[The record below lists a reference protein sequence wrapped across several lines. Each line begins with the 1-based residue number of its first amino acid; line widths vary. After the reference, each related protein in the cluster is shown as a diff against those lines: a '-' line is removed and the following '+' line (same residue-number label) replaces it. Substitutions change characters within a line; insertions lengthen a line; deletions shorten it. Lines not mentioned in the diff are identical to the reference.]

1 MILDHPPIALRTV
14 TLSLC
19 LASVSSSFAGEP
31 IGSQPTAAQVQFFES
46 QVRPVLV
53 ENCVSCHGSAKI
65 KAGLRLDSR
74 PAAVSGGDSGPAVV
88 AGKPEE
94 SLLVERIASG
104 DMPPKGKLPQRQVD
118 ALTQWIKMGAPWPG
132 GETPAEAAVEPT
144 ASNIRRPGYQVTDTD
159 RAHWSFRRLK
169 RPEVPAIASP
179 AAPEHPI
186 DRFIAPG
193 LAAKGLRPNQS
204 ASRGELIRRVTYD
217 LTGLPP
223 SPAEVDAFEADTSSD
238 AYEKLVDRLLAS
250 PRYGEKWGR
259 HWLDLVRYAETNSY
273 ERDGAKPNAWRY
285 RDYVIRSMNQDK
297 PYDRFIR
304 EQLAGDELPDGG
316 HEGLIAT
323 GYYRLGLWDD
333 EPADRDQARYDG
345 LDDIVATT
353 GQVFLGLTVDCA
365 RCHDHKLDPIPQKDY
380 YRFLSFF
387 QNVNDYR
394 NGGPTDEALL
404 FAGDDDRRAYEASS
418 RDLTRR
424 RDEVQAALST
434 LEGEFRE
441 RYAAA
446 KGGQLA
452 PVDIDDL
459 TYRFYRDT
467 WKTLPDFDALKPEE
481 AGKLP
486 QGLFTL
492 APRTR
497 DSAFGFVFEGTLI
510 VPKDGTYTFQLDSDD
525 GSRLLVAGE
534 MIVERD
540 GVHGQGKPR
549 VASLAL
555 KQGRV
560 PIRLDYFQAGH
571 GLALS
576 VSWSG
581 PGFEN
586 RPLSSPSSPVA
597 LSASTEE
604 KPKASPAPTQA
615 DFVRLFRSEG
625 KQLLGEEKVK
635 RYRELR
641 RELDVLKAQKPTA
654 ERALVVTESGP
665 QARPTHL
672 MLRGNPHSPGDQ
684 VEPAFLQVASVTPPA
699 LPVTT
704 GGAKTTGRRTVL
716 ADWIASPENPLTAR
730 VMANRVWQYHFGRG
744 IVRSSS
750 NVGTQGDKPTHPEL
764 LDWLATE
771 LIANGWKLKPLHRLI
786 MTSEAYKRSSR
797 AQPEALAADPQDDL
811 FWRFEMRR
819 LTAEEIRDSVLAV
832 TGSLSLKMY
841 GPGVYPEIPAE
852 VMAGQS
858 VPGAGWSKSSVE
870 DQSRR
875 SIYVHVKRS
884 LLVPILESYDV
895 AETDRSSPIRF
906 ATTQPTQALGMI
918 NSTFI
923 NRQSA
928 ALADRLR
935 REAGDRPS
943 DQVVLALRLIT
954 DRRPTEAEVAR
965 GVALISGL
973 RDRGSSAESALASF
987 CLVAL
992 NLDEF
997 IYLD

>member
-1 MILDHPPIALRTV
+1 MICDPSPIALRTV
-14 TLSLC
+14 ALSLC
-19 LASVSSSFAGEP
+19 LAATTFAGDKAS
-31 IGSQPTAAQVQFFES
+31 SQSTAAQLQFFES
-46 QVRPVLV
+46 QVRPILV
-53 ENCVSCHGSAKI
+53 ESCQGCHGSAKI

-74 PAAVSGGDSGPAVV
+74 SATIAGGESGPAVV
-88 AGKPEE
+88 AGKPAE

-104 DMPPKGKLPQRQVD
+104 DMPPKGKLPQRQVE
-118 ALTQWIKMGAPWPG
+118 ALTRWVEMGAPWPG
-132 GETPAEAAVEPT
+132 GETPAEAASEVV
-144 ASNIRRPGYQVTDTD
+144 ASNIRKPGYQVTDAD
-159 RAHWSFRRLK
+159 RAHWSFRPLK
-169 RPEVPAIASP
+169 RPESP
-179 AAPEHPI
+179 NLAGSAMPDHPI
-186 DRFIAPG
+186 DRFLAPG
-193 LAAKGLRPNQS
+193 LAAKGLKPNPR
-204 ASRGELIRRVTYD
+204 ASKAELIRRATYD

-223 SPAEVDAFEADTSSD
+223 SPAEVDAFEADTSTD
-238 AYEKLVDRLLAS
+238 AYDKLVDRLLAS

-285 RDYVIRSMNQDK
+285 RDYVIRSINGDK

-333 EPADRDQARYDG
+333 EPADRDQARFDG

-387 QNVNDYR
+387 GNVNDYR

-404 FAGDDDRRAYEASS
+404 FSGDADRRAYEDSS
-418 RDLTRR
+418 RALAKR
-424 RDEVQAALST
+424 RDEAQAAVSL
-434 LEGEFRE
+434 LEAEFRD
-441 RYAAA
+441 RHAAT
-446 KGGQLA
+446 KGGRLA
-452 PVDIDDL
+452 TLDIDDL
-459 TYRFYRDT
+459 AYRFYRDT
-467 WKTLPDFDALKPEE
+467 WEVLPDFDALKPED
-481 AGKLP
+481 AGNLP
-486 QGLFTL
+486 EGLFTL

-497 DSAFGFVFEGTLI
+497 DTAFGFVFEGALI
-510 VPKDGTYTFQLDSDD
+510 VPKDGTYTFRLDSDD
-525 GSRLLVAGE
+525 GSRLSVDGAKV
-534 MIVERD
+534 VER
-540 GVHGQGKPR
+540 GRIHGEGAPQTAR
-549 VASLAL
+549 VDL

-571 GLALS
+571 GLGLS

-581 PGFEN
+581 PGFEG
-586 RPLSSPSSPVA
+586 RPLSSAPA
-597 LSASTEE
+597 ESASVES
-604 KPKASPAPTQA
+604 KPKAGPALNPA
-615 DFVRLFRSEG
+615 DLARLIRSEG
-625 KQLLGEEKVK
+625 KQLLGEEKAR
-635 RYRELR
+635 RYRESR
-641 RELDVLKAQKPTA
+641 RELEALKAQKPA
-654 ERALVVTESGP
+654 ADRALVVSEVGP
-665 QARPTHL
+665 QPRPTHL

-684 VEPAFLQVASVTPPA
+684 VEPAFLQVASTSPPI
-699 LPVTT
+699 LPRPEP
-704 GGAKTTGRRTVL
+704 GSKTTGRRTVL

-771 LIANGWKLKPLHRLI
+771 LIAGGWKLKPLHRRI
-786 MTSEAYKRSSR
+786 MTSDAYQRSSR
-797 AQPEALAADPQDDL
+797 SRPEALAADPQDDL

-819 LTAEEIRDSVLAV
+819 LTAEEIRDSILAV

-858 VPGAGWSKSSVE
+858 VPGAGWNKSSPE

-884 LLVPILESYDV
+884 LLVPILESHDV

-918 NSTFI
+918 NGTFI
-923 NRQSA
+923 NRQST
-928 ALADRLR
+928 ALAARLR
-935 REAGDRPS
+935 KEAGDDPAK
-943 DQVVLALRLIT
+943 QVALGLRLIT
-954 DRRPTEAEVAR
+954 DRKPTEAEVAR
-965 GVALISGL
+965 GVTLISGL
-973 RDRGSSAESALASF
+973 RDKGSSADSALASF